1 MISQVRAIVFLAT
14 PHRGS
19 NYAKT
24 LNQILTVSPFGTSR
38 KEYVAELE
46 TTSST
51 IQDINDQFRTV
62 CAELILVSFYET
74 MKTSFGRG
82 IKRTVRV
89 IAPAPCDR
97 THAV

>member
-1 MISQVRAIVFLAT
+1 MISQVRAIAFLAT
-14 PHRGS
+14 PHRGA
-19 NYAKT
+19 NYAKI
-24 LNQILTVSPFGTSR
+24 LNQILAASPFGTSQ

-46 TTSST
+46 ATSST